1 MIEGVWEVK
10 IDGSCWPEP
19 LSFSDYGG
27 QNMVRKPKNLKIS
40 KIVIL
45 SFGSILGYFWG
56 LGVPQIIFFKNQD
69 ISNSGKTFSSL
80 KITKSNQIGIWQN
93 GISAV
98 TDTHTDR
105 QKLSNYRIDCK
116 GWLWNW
122 IRIFYYEGGG
132 YYDYWGCLGG
142 ENRRFLLTQTP

>member
-1 MIEGVWEVK
+1 MGGGITIIEGVWEVK

-19 LSFSDYGG
+19 LSFIDYGG

-69 ISNSGKTFSSL
+69 ISNSGETFSGL
-80 KITKSNQIGIWQN
+80 KTRKNHDIGVCQK
-93 GISAV
+93 GISAM
-98 TDTHTDR
+98 TDTHT
-105 QKLSNYRIDCK
+105 
-116 GWLWNW
+116 
-122 IRIFYYEGGG
+122 
-132 YYDYWGCLGG
+132 
-142 ENRRFLLTQTP
+142 ENVQLYNRL